1 MKKKFNHS
9 IKLISLDNEIKIKE
23 ESLKIQQRNKIK
35 EIKIINGE
43 IILNTIKKDEIFEN
57 KTFNLLDKKSII
69 TIAINLINEVKI
81 KDYFDFIDFYFNIS
95 VFSQTSD
102 DYRKF
107 INTKEGFEK
116 FKDTVISASYKDF
129 DDFELTIPK
138 EDKILLEI

>member
-1 MKKKFNHS
+1 MKLK
-9 IKLISLDNEIKIKE
+9 
-23 ESLKIQQRNKIK
+23 LKI
-35 EIKIINGE
+35 
-43 IILNTIKKDEIFEN
+43 ILILLIFILVSQ
-57 KTFNLLDKKSII
+57 F
-69 TIAINLINEVKI
+69 
-81 KDYFDFIDFYFNIS
+81 
-95 VFSQTSD
+95 FSQTSD

>member
-1 MKKKFNHS
+1 MKF
-9 IKLISLDNEIKIKE
+9 
-23 ESLKIQQRNKIK
+23 
-35 EIKIINGE
+35 
-43 IILNTIKKDEIFEN
+43 FEN

-81 KDYFDFIDFYFNIS
+81 KDYFDFIDFYFSIS